1 MIFMNVTEEKMVNLL
16 KELKKDYGVIA
27 VKSEF
32 ETEGSRKNELTKL
45 RDIISKSGLKMY
57 IKIGGCEAVRDMDDC
72 KILNAD
78 GIMAPMIET
87 PFAASKFKNA
97 FNKVFPTQDD
107 GIIDRIIN
115 LETITAYNNIDGIF
129 SENQDFLNTVVIG
142 RSDFS
147 QSCGIPKSEVNSSK
161 MLEYCRNI
169 LEMSKDY
176 GFISGFG
183 GSISIDS
190 LEFFNALIDVTDRLE
205 TRKIVFNV
213 DKMAD
218 NYEVA
223 VKKAIDFEYLYLKNK
238 VDYYQSVVNEDKA
251 RFIDLKKRVN
261 LK

>member
-1 MIFMNVTEEKMVNLL
+1 MNVTEQKMVDLL

-57 IKIGGCEAVRDMDDC
+57 IKIGGCEAIRDMDDC
-72 KILNAD
+72 KILSAD

-107 GIIDRIIN
+107 GVIDRIIN
-115 LETITAYNNIDGIF
+115 LETITAYNNIEEIF
-129 SENQDFLNTVVIG
+129 SQNQDFLDTVVIG

-147 QSCGIPKSEVNSSK
+147 SSCGIPKSEVNGSK
-161 MLEYCRNI
+161 MSEYCRDIIERSN
-169 LEMSKDY
+169 DY
-176 GFISGFG
+176 GFNSAFG
-183 GSISIDS
+183 GSISMDS
-190 LEFFNALIDVTDRLE
+190 LEFFNQLMDITDRLE
-205 TRKIVFNV
+205 TRKIVF
-213 DKMAD
+213 DISKLDD

-238 VDYYQSVVNEDKA
+238 VDYYQSVVDEDKV

-261 LK
+261 LE

>member
-1 MIFMNVTEEKMVNLL
+1 MNVTEEKMVELL
-16 KELKKDYGVIA
+16 KELKSDYGVIA

-57 IKIGGCEAVRDMDDC
+57 IKIGGCEAIRDMDDC
-72 KILNAD
+72 KILSAD

-97 FNKVFPTQDD
+97 FEKVFPTQKD

-115 LETITAYNNIDGIF
+115 LETITAYNNIDEIF
-129 SENQDFLNTVVIG
+129 TENQDFLDTVVIG

-147 QSCGIPKSEVNSSK
+147 SSCGIPKSEVNGSK
-161 MLEYCRNI
+161 MLEYCRDI
-169 LEMSKDY
+169 LTKSKDY
-176 GFISGFG
+176 GFNSAFG

-190 LEFFNALIDVTDRLE
+190 FDFFNELRDITDRLE
-205 TRKIVFNV
+205 TRKIVFDTN
-213 DKMAD
+213 KMGN
-218 NYEVA
+218 NYSIA

-251 RFIDLKKRVN
+251 RFLDLKKRVN
-261 LK
+261 LD

>member
-1 MIFMNVTEEKMVNLL
+1 MNVTEQKMVDLL

-57 IKIGGCEAVRDMDDC
+57 IKIGGCEAIRDMDDC
-72 KILNAD
+72 KILSAD

-107 GIIDRIIN
+107 GVIDRIIN
-115 LETITAYNNIDGIF
+115 LETITAYNNIEEIF
-129 SENQDFLNTVVIG
+129 SQNQDFLDTVVIG

-147 QSCGIPKSEVNSSK
+147 SSCGIPKSEVNGSK
-161 MLEYCRNI
+161 MLEYCRDIIERSN
-169 LEMSKDY
+169 DY
-176 GFISGFG
+176 GFNSAFG
-183 GSISIDS
+183 GSISMDS
-190 LEFFNALIDVTDRLE
+190 LEFFNQLMDITDRLE
-205 TRKIVFNV
+205 TRKIVF
-213 DKMAD
+213 DISKLDD

-238 VDYYQSVVNEDKA
+238 VDYYQSVVDEDKA

-261 LK
+261 LE

>member
-1 MIFMNVTEEKMVNLL
+1 MNITEEKMIELL

-57 IKIGGCEAVRDMDDC
+57 IKIGGCEAIRDLDDC
-72 KILNAD
+72 KILSAD

-97 FNKVFPTQDD
+97 FEKVFPTQND

-129 SENQDFLNTVVIG
+129 AENQDFLDTVVIG

-147 QSCGIPKSEVNSSK
+147 ISCGIPKSQVNGSK
-161 MLEYCRNI
+161 MLEYCKDII
-169 LEMSKDY
+169 LKSNDY
-176 GFISGFG
+176 GFISAFG

-190 LEFFNALIDVTDRLE
+190 LDFFNELKDITDRLE
-205 TRKIVFNV
+205 TRKIVFKI
-213 DKMAD
+213 DKMED
-218 NYEVA
+218 QYEEA
-223 VKKAIDFEYLYLKNK
+223 VKKAIEFEYLYLKNK
-238 VDYYQSVVNEDKA
+238 VDYYQSVVDEDKA

-261 LK
+261 IE